1 MYMARIQIR
10 TTIDIT
16 NTGVKRIDM
25 GSEKELNQYRN
36 FTTFM
41 QVFGI
46 RSIFS
51 VIQNPTLENGEWT
64 MVIDTD
70 RDDVYSDGEDPVGLL
85 KSDLDAIPIILGLD
99 ESKKP
104 KQPVIKTL
112 GKQPNTFVSLLQ

>member
-16 NTGVKRIDM
+16 NTGVKRIDL
-25 GSEKELNQYRN
+25 GSEKQLNQYRN
-36 FTTFM
+36 YTTFM

-51 VIQNPTLENGEWT
+51 VVQEPVLENGEWT
-64 MVIDTD
+64 MIIDTD
-70 RDDVYSDGEDPVGLL
+70 RDEVYSDGEDDVGLL
-85 KSDLDAIPIILGLD
+85 KSDLDAVPIILGLD
-99 ESKKP
+99 EVKKT
-104 KQPVIKTL
+104 KQAVIKTL